1 MNYLLQK
8 LFCWHCLSLP
18 PAYVSSKPRVCLYVI
33 FVCTKVHSSVKQ
45 TVSDKKIVLI
55 DVLEAN
61 ISSDIFWFQTIYDY
75 LTEINAESTEESSIG
90 NNFFLINQCTIL
102 WTFLHKLNC
111 EFFIHS
117 SYNNK
122 KQTLIKA

>member
-1 MNYLLQK
+1 M
-8 LFCWHCLSLP
+8 
-18 PAYVSSKPRVCLYVI
+18 YVI

-75 LTEINAESTEESSIG
+75 LTEINAESTEESSKG
-90 NNFFLINQCTIL
+90 NNFF
-102 WTFLHKLNC
+102 
-111 EFFIHS
+111 
-117 SYNNK
+117 
-122 KQTLIKA
+122 

>member
-1 MNYLLQK
+1 M
-8 LFCWHCLSLP
+8 
-18 PAYVSSKPRVCLYVI
+18 YVI

-45 TVSDKKIVLI
+45 TDSDKKIILI

-90 NNFFLINQCTIL
+90 NNFFLN
-102 WTFLHKLNC
+102 
-111 EFFIHS
+111 
-117 SYNNK
+117 
-122 KQTLIKA
+122 